1 MPSTKDQVAPQSTT
15 AASAGDI
22 TGLLV
27 HAEPAARATS
37 RVRVAAALAR
47 DLGARL
53 IGLAAETF
61 DPTPTVDPFFG
72 YAAGEWVTLVQD
84 QINADLKAA
93 ETAFRRDADG
103 AEVEWR
109 SVQAFPARAM
119 ASVAR
124 AADLIVASPRSRLG
138 ATLSADPAELVMHA
152 GRPVLI
158 VPEGGD
164 KLQARAVVVAWKDTR
179 EARRAVADAMPFLKR
194 AKDVIV
200 AAICDDDA
208 IEEGRFQAEDVA
220 ASLQRHG
227 VAARVHA
234 STSAPEGVA
243 QELGRIAKANGAD
256 LIVAGAYGHNRMAEW
271 AFGGVTDELIHR
283 PPCCVLMS
291 H

>member
-1 MPSTKDQVAPQSTT
+1 MTSTKDQVALQTKA
-15 AASAGDI
+15 AASGPAI
-22 TGLLV
+22 ASLLV
-27 HAEPAARATS
+27 HAEPAARATT
-37 RVRVAAALAR
+37 RVHAAAVLAR

-53 IGLAAETF
+53 IGLGAETF

-72 YAAGEWVTLVQD
+72 YAAGEWVSLVQE

-93 ETAFRRDADG
+93 EAAFRRDAAG
-103 AEVEWR
+103 ADVEWR

-138 ATLSADPAELVMHA
+138 PSLCADPAELVMHA

-158 VPEGGD
+158 VPEGGAAP
-164 KLQARAVVVAWKDTR
+164 KGRAVVVAWKDTR
-179 EARRAVADAMPFLKR
+179 EARRAVADAMPFLAR

-200 AAICDDDA
+200 AAVCDDDA
-208 IEEGRFQAEDVA
+208 IEEARFQAEDVA

-227 VAARVHA
+227 VAARAHV

-243 QELGRIAKANGAD
+243 QELAKIAGANGAD
-256 LIVAGAYGHNRMAEW
+256 LIACGAYGHNRVAEW

-283 PPCCVLMS
+283 PPCCVLLS